1 MRLFRAAP
9 LQLGGCLLVLVGGM
23 TLAGGIAEGQE
34 GQACRD
40 CAVNEN
46 AGARS
51 IGPSADLT
59 DGIHA
64 SLFTSSDSWTLHK
77 RVDEVTIFFTATDR
91 HKFVEGLMKED
102 IGVTDDGNTITRI
115 SAFGSQSDLPLR
127 LGLVVDTSSSVKS
140 HFRVEQQ
147 ASRQFLRQVMH
158 PGRDQA
164 FVLGFSN
171 HIEVTQD
178 YSDDPER
185 LVAGVAALVNGGGT
199 AFFDA
204 IQNAC
209 DRLNTAREGE
219 PAARVLIVLSDGD
232 DNASKSTLAQAI
244 DRAQVRDVTIYS
256 VNTSIRITNNEGEIQ
271 SRAGDLALK
280 QLAEETGGRYFSELN
295 KRDLRKAFSAIEKE
309 MRNRYA
315 LSYQPSGLQED
326 GRFRHIKITARK
338 SGRRLQVHSRQG
350 YYARLASSMVFKT
363 TP

>member
-1 MRLFRAAP
+1 MRLHRAAP
-9 LQLGGCLLVLVGGM
+9 LQLGVSLLVLVGGT
-23 TLAGGIAEGQE
+23 TLAAGIAEGQE

-46 AGARS
+46 SGARS
-51 IGPSADLT
+51 AGPTADLT
-59 DGIHA
+59 DGSHA
-64 SLFTSSDSWTLHK
+64 SLFTGSDSWTIHK
-77 RVDEVTIFFTATDR
+77 RVNEVTIFFTATDR
-91 HKFVEGLMKED
+91 QKFVEDLHKED
-102 IGVTDDGNTITRI
+102 IGVTDDGNPITRI

-147 ASRQFLRQVMH
+147 ASFQFLRQVMH

-171 HIEVTQD
+171 SIKVTQD

-185 LVAGVAALVNGGGT
+185 LAAGVAALVNGGGT

-209 DRLNTAREGE
+209 DRLNKTREGE
-219 PAARVLIVLSDGD
+219 PTARVLIVLSDGD
-232 DNASKSTLAQAI
+232 DNLSKTTLAQAI
-244 DRAQVRDVTIYS
+244 DRAQVRDVTIYA
-256 VNTSIRITNNEGEIQ
+256 VNTRTNTLGETR
-271 SRAGDLALK
+271 SEASDLALK
-280 QLAEETGGRYFSELN
+280 RLAEETGGRYFSELN
-295 KRDLRKAFSAIEKE
+295 KRELRKAFSAIEKE

-326 GRFRHIKITARK
+326 GRFRRIKITARK
-338 SGRRLQVHSRQG
+338 SGRRLQVHSRKG
-350 YYARLASSMVFKT
+350 YYARLASSNE
-363 TP
+363 

>member
-1 MRLFRAAP
+1 MRLLRTAS
-9 LQLGGCLLVLVGGM
+9 LQLDVTALVLVGGM
-23 TLAGGIAEGQE
+23 ALAGGVAEGQE

-46 AGARS
+46 VGPRS
-51 IGPSADLT
+51 AGPSADLR
-59 DGIHA
+59 DGTPA
-64 SLFTSSDSWTLHK
+64 SLFTSSDSWTVHK
-77 RVDEVTIFFTATDR
+77 RVDEVTIFFTATDH
-91 HKFVEGLMKED
+91 HKFVEGLNKED
-102 IGVTDDGNTITRI
+102 IGVTDDGNPITRI

-147 ASRQFLRQVMH
+147 ASFQFLRQVMH

-171 HIEVTQD
+171 QVEVTQD

-185 LVAGVAALVNGGGT
+185 LAAGVAALVNGGGT

-209 DRLNTAREGE
+209 DKLNTAREGE

-232 DNASKSTLAQAI
+232 DNDSKTKLAQAI
-244 DRAQVRDVTIYS
+244 DKAQVRDVTIYA
-256 VNTSIRITNNEGEIQ
+256 VNTSIRGRTDGSQ
-271 SRAGDLALK
+271 WQRPLQPGDLALK
-280 QLAEETGGRYFSELN
+280 RLAEETGGRYFSELN

-315 LSYQPSGLQED
+315 LSYQPSNLQED
-326 GRFRHIKITARK
+326 GRFRLIEITARK
-338 SGRRLQVHSRQG
+338 SGRRLQVHSRKG
-350 YYARLASSMVFKT
+350 YYARLASSVE
-363 TP
+363 